1 MKNQANIQYIY
12 NTLGEKT
19 AVVVPITVWES
30 LIHNNEEKLPDSKRK
45 RIESLFGILKNSPI
59 LDEIE
64 EYSRITRETA
74 LERI

>member
-1 MKNQANIQYIY
+1 MKKQANIQYIY
-12 NTLGEKT
+12 DTQGEKT
-19 AVVVPITVWES
+19 AVVVPITIWES
-30 LIHNNEEKLPDSKRK
+30 LIHNKEEKLPDSKRK

-64 EYSRITRETA
+64 EYSRITRKET